1 MHHMDR
7 ATQRRILHLDMDAF
21 FAAVEQLDQPDWRG
35 KPLLVGGDPKGRGV
49 VSTASYEARP
59 FGCHS
64 AMPMAATIRL
74 CPQAIVVKP
83 RMERYAEISRQVFEI
98 LEQFTPLV
106 EPISIDEAFLDVTGC
121 ERLLGPAEHIAR
133 NLKDRVRSEIRLT
146 ASVGVAPNKFLA
158 KLASDLQKPD
168 GLVVVREADVQSFLA
183 PLPISRL
190 WGVGKATLPEF
201 ERLGVH
207 TFGDALGL
215 SLSTLRQHFSE
226 AGEQFFQLV
235 RGIDD
240 RPVLPDREAK
250 SISHELTFPADIAD
264 REHLR
269 SVILEQIEQ
278 VTRRLRRH
286 GLVARTVTLKIR
298 YGDFTTITRRD
309 TLPAATDQTEALWN
323 VAVRLFEVWQQ
334 TRPRPVRLIGVGV
347 SQLGA
352 TREDQLSLFES
363 PEKSTGQQL
372 DTAMDAIRDRF
383 GEQAIGRAAATR
395 GRANEREST

>member
-1 MHHMDR
+1 MDR

-21 FAAVEQLDQPDWRG
+21 FAAVEQLDHPEWRG

-64 AMPMAATIRL
+64 AMPMASAVRL

-98 LEQFTPLV
+98 LEEFTPLV

-121 ERLLGPAEHIAR
+121 ERLLGSAEHIAR
-133 NLKDRVRSEIRLT
+133 VLKDRVRSEIRLT

-168 GLVVVREADVQSFLA
+168 GLVVVKEDDVASFLA

-207 TFGDALGL
+207 TFGDALAI
-215 SLSTLRQHFSE
+215 SLGALRQHF
-226 AGEQFFQLV
+226 GETGEHFFQLV

-250 SISHELTFPADIAD
+250 SISHEVTFPVDIAD
-264 REHLR
+264 QEHLR

-278 VTRRLRRH
+278 VTRRLRHH

-298 YGDFTTITRRD
+298 YGDFSTITRRE
-309 TLPAATDQTEALWN
+309 TLPAATDQTDALWDA
-323 VAVRLFEVWQQ
+323 AVKLFEAWQQ

-347 SQLGA
+347 SQLSA
-352 TREDQLSLFES
+352 TKESQLGLFES
-363 PEKSTGQQL
+363 METSTGQQL

-383 GEQAIGRAAATR
+383 GEQAISRAAAKR
-395 GRANEREST
+395 GRAEQDESR